1 MIYIWDDIYGLYI
14 WDYIYI
20 YINPEISE
28 NYICNRQIQ
37 KITKEAVFLIS

>member
-1 MIYIWDDIYGLYI
+1 MIYMDYIYGIIYI